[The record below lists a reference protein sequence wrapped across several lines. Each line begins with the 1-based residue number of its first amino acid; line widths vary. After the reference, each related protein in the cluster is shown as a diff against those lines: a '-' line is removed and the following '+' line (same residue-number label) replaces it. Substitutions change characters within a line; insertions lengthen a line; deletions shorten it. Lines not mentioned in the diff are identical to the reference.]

1 MEAVYGWCKGLKF
14 VEVQKMTNSFEGT
27 TIRTLRRLEELVRQI
42 ATAAKA
48 VGNSELEAKFVKG
61 GELLK
66 RDIVFCSSLYL

>member
-1 MEAVYGWCKGLKF
+1 MYTGSVIFFTLLTAVVVRPPVFNGK
-14 VEVQKMTNSFEGT
+14 VASFD
-27 TIRTLRRLEELVRQI
+27 

-66 RDIVFCSSLYL
+66 RDIVFCGSLYL